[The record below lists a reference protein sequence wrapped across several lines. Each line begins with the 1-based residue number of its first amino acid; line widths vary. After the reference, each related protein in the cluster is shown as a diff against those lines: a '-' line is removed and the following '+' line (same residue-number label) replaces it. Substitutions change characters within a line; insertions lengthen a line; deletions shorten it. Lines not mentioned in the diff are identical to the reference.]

1 MKRSG
6 FVDLQLNGS
15 YGIDFSDPST
25 TVDEVL
31 GVSQK
36 LVQNGTAGFL
46 ATVITNPLEVMET
59 CVRTIAGAIRKQR
72 EHAPILGIH
81 LEGPFISPE
90 YGYRGIHNPESVC
103 PPDLP
108 WFESLQEIA
117 EGHIRI
123 VTLAPEYENACEF
136 IRAISPRVIVS
147 AGHSNCSF
155 AHARKAVEAGL
166 TMATHIGN
174 GCRQQID
181 RHDNPIVNLL
191 ACGEITLS
199 FIPDGNHLP
208 EGFIRTVLNSRPV
221 DKLIVVSDAVQ
232 FSGMLPG
239 KYTTNSGV
247 EVILNA
253 AGRLSLVSDPTL
265 MAGSSATM
273 LTCMNHLASLEVL
286 TEEELWQLGLE
297 NPLRMLGMCVEECAG
312 GDRGVWFDDQAK
324 RFHLSAD
331 NG

>member
-15 YGIDFSDPST
+15 FGIDFSDPST

-46 ATVITNPLEVMET
+46 ATVITNPREVMET
-59 CVRTIAGAIRKQR
+59 CVRTIAAAIRKQR
-72 EHAPILGIH
+72 DHAPILGIH

-90 YGYRGIHNPESVC
+90 YGYRGIHNAESVC
-103 PPDLP
+103 PPDLQ

-123 VTLAPEYENACEF
+123 VTLAPEYKNACEF
-136 IRAISPRVIVS
+136 IRAISPRIIVS

-191 ACGEITLS
+191 ACGEITLC
-199 FIPDGNHLP
+199 FIPDGVHLP
-208 EGFIRTVLNSRPV
+208 EGFIQMLLKSRPV
-221 DKLIVVSDAVQ
+221 DKLIVVSDAVR
-232 FSGMLPG
+232 FAGMPPG
-239 KYTTNSGV
+239 KYTTSSGV
-247 EVILNA
+247 EVLLDPV
-253 AGRLSLVSDPTL
+253 GRLSLASDPNI
-265 MAGSSATM
+265 MAGSTATM
-273 LTCMNHLASLEVL
+273 LKCMNHLASLKVL
-286 TEEELWQLGLE
+286 AEDKLWQLGLE
-297 NPLRMLGMCVEECAG
+297 NPLRMLGMSGNDWSSREG
-312 GDRGVWFDDQAK
+312 GVWFDDQEK
-324 RFHLSAD
+324 RFHCSAD
-331 NG
+331 RA